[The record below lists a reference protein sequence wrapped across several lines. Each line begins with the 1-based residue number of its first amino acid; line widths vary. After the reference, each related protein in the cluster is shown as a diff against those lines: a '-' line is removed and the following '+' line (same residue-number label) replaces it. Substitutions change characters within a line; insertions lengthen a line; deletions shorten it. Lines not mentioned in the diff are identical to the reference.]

1 MKTPTSRS
9 PHFTVLAQLRQ
20 YPWGIGAPSL
30 SILAMLILALIQ
42 RENVRLPKLA
52 LCLPGTATRDS
63 KVRQLHRFF
72 ENIRLP
78 AEVLACLVLSF
89 VPPEWPV
96 WLVIDRTNWRLG
108 KVDINILLVA
118 VMVRGQAMPLM
129 WTLLPHRGNSDA
141 ATRNALLERVL
152 TVLPAARIAGLLADR
167 EFVGKKWFRFL
178 QANKIVPC
186 IRLKADT
193 RVGSLPVWQ
202 LFKTIPA
209 EEVRWWYRP
218 LMVYGVPL
226 RVCAVRDQ
234 DGHVLYVATL
244 GRGQDAMQNYAK
256 RWSIESLFKHWKSA
270 GFDLEATHLTH
281 PDRIGTLLGV
291 LTIAYVWAWKV
302 GEEANEQAPIPVLAH
317 GRLAVSMIRY
327 GLDHLKTAL
336 VNTLWNPSET
346 AFRQAFNRLAQK
358 LSPT

>member
-1 MKTPTSRS
+1 
-9 PHFTVLAQLRQ
+9 
-20 YPWGIGAPSL
+20 
-30 SILAMLILALIQ
+30 
-42 RENVRLPKLA
+42 
-52 LCLPGTATRDS
+52 
-63 KVRQLHRFF
+63 
-72 ENIRLP
+72 
-78 AEVLACLVLSF
+78 
-89 VPPEWPV
+89 
-96 WLVIDRTNWRLG
+96 
-108 KVDINILLVA
+108 
-118 VMVRGQAMPLM
+118 MPLM

-218 LMVYGVPL
+218 LMVYGGPL

-234 DGHVLYVATL
+234 DGHVLYVATF

-256 RWSIESLFKHWKSA
+256 RWSIETGQHDYGDTSRTSSLSIIEVALSIHRRWHRAPTGSA
-270 GFDLEATHLTH
+270 
-281 PDRIGTLLGV
+281 
-291 LTIAYVWAWKV
+291 
-302 GEEANEQAPIPVLAH
+302 
-317 GRLAVSMIRY
+317 
-327 GLDHLKTAL
+327 LKTWSRRTSA
-336 VNTLWNPSET
+336 
-346 AFRQAFNRLAQK
+346 
-358 LSPT
+358 